1 MCSRNTDKFY
11 LVNLAYL
18 WSFCSLGEFFYKISC
33 KTFGVFNKTHYLCY
47 VFKKHRQQ
55 TGKNK
60 TIMKAIYAKDIKA
73 MVKKFNL
80 TEDESEY
87 LNDIAE
93 AINKERTEI
102 CEEIQMTLLYGS
114 WAQARNNAIRALLV
128 YFGAKT
134 QKENDLRMKLDRT
147 TWEIAKV
154 LKCGSYQ
161 VMQWLK
167 GIAIHKD
174 RFGKFVECSDT
185 FGLNYLEIA

>member
-1 MCSRNTDKFY
+1 
-11 LVNLAYL
+11 
-18 WSFCSLGEFFYKISC
+18 
-33 KTFGVFNKTHYLCY
+33 
-47 VFKKHRQQ
+47 
-55 TGKNK
+55 
-60 TIMKAIYAKDIKA
+60 MKAIYAKDIKA
-73 MVKKFNL
+73 MVKQFDLN
-80 TEDESEY
+80 EAESDY

-93 AINKERTEI
+93 AINKERTDL
-102 CEEIQMTLLYGS
+102 CEDIQMTLLYGS
-114 WAQARNNAIRALLV
+114 YSKSKRNAIRALLV
-128 YFGAKT
+128 YFGAKA
-134 QKENDLRMKLDRT
+134 QKENDLRMALDKT

>member
-1 MCSRNTDKFY
+1 
-11 LVNLAYL
+11 
-18 WSFCSLGEFFYKISC
+18 
-33 KTFGVFNKTHYLCY
+33 
-47 VFKKHRQQ
+47 
-55 TGKNK
+55 
-60 TIMKAIYAKDIKA
+60 MKAIYAKDIKA

-134 QKENDLRMKLDRT
+134 QKENDLRMALDKT

-161 VMQWLK
+161 VMQWIK
-167 GIAIHKD
+167 GIACTKD

>member
-1 MCSRNTDKFY
+1 
-11 LVNLAYL
+11 
-18 WSFCSLGEFFYKISC
+18 
-33 KTFGVFNKTHYLCY
+33 
-47 VFKKHRQQ
+47 
-55 TGKNK
+55 
-60 TIMKAIYAKDIKA
+60 MKAIYAKDIKA

-93 AINKERTEI
+93 AINKGRTEI

-128 YFGAKT
+128 YFGAKA
-134 QKENDLRMKLDRT
+134 QKENDLRMALDKT

>member
-1 MCSRNTDKFY
+1 
-11 LVNLAYL
+11 
-18 WSFCSLGEFFYKISC
+18 
-33 KTFGVFNKTHYLCY
+33 
-47 VFKKHRQQ
+47 
-55 TGKNK
+55 
-60 TIMKAIYAKDIKA
+60 MKAIYAKDIKA

-102 CEEIQMTLLYGS
+102 CDDIQRVLLYGS
-114 WAQARNNAIRALLV
+114 MIDEKRSAIRALLV
-128 YFGAKT
+128 YFGAKA
-134 QKENDLRMKLDRT
+134 QKENDLCMKLDRT

>member
-1 MCSRNTDKFY
+1 
-11 LVNLAYL
+11 
-18 WSFCSLGEFFYKISC
+18 
-33 KTFGVFNKTHYLCY
+33 
-47 VFKKHRQQ
+47 
-55 TGKNK
+55 
-60 TIMKAIYAKDIKA
+60 MKAIYAKDIKA

-93 AINKERTEI
+93 AINKERTKI

-114 WAQARNNAIRALLV
+114 WAKAKRNAICALLV
-128 YFGAKT
+128 YFGAKL
-134 QKENDLRMKLDRT
+134 QRENDLHNALDKTARK
-147 TWEIAKV
+147 IAEV

-161 VMQWLK
+161 VLQWLK
-167 GIAIHKD
+167 GIATHND

>member
-1 MCSRNTDKFY
+1 
-11 LVNLAYL
+11 
-18 WSFCSLGEFFYKISC
+18 
-33 KTFGVFNKTHYLCY
+33 
-47 VFKKHRQQ
+47 
-55 TGKNK
+55 
-60 TIMKAIYAKDIKA
+60 MKAIYAKDIKA

-102 CEEIQMTLLYGS
+102 CEKIQMTLLYGS
-114 WAQARNNAIRALLV
+114 WAQARDNAIRALLV
-128 YFGAKT
+128 YFGAKA
-134 QKENDLRMKLDRT
+134 QKENDLRMALDKT